1 MKKRN
6 FLSVALLGLSL
17 AALSGCGGK
26 SGDAFYVA
34 YFDGGYGA
42 NWLETFVKEYL
53 AQQKGVSPDQI
64 VSGKDYR
71 LVADADITYT
81 AGNYVKSKRDC
92 PDLLITNNLEAK
104 LVSDGYIAGLSSLY
118 EEEITKMDGSK
129 VKIKDYVDSSCANR
143 FYYEKQLGREASKD
157 YWGIPWAAIPCSVA
171 YNETLL
177 QKITH
182 YDANGTV
189 EGLADGAKWTLPPET
204 LNDVFTY
211 FKDIDNYNATAPK
224 KVDKF
229 GWAGKDGTQWFE
241 FMTMTW
247 FAELHGT
254 ANDKLS
260 AGKYS
265 SQGTF
270 DDFWK
275 LDAKAS
281 TAEQYK
287 WSGIQDAL
295 NAVKSLVT
303 EDDGSQYGKYI
314 NSVMNADA
322 ASIKDVQ
329 TKFADGDIALCLTG
343 DWFEHEYKNS
353 LDASGQVIKTMFV
366 PSLDGAITRKED
378 GKVAKLTYLTTDNV
392 MFVPANAPHK
402 DTAFGLLKY
411 MTEERQCIR
420 FTQETGGI
428 RPFDYDA
435 RNFESSIDPNF
446 KYSNW
451 QKSVFDIYYNADDRI
466 SKFPR
471 KSFAEEGTLSP
482 VYVYEGD
489 AGRTL
494 TYGIEYPTV
503 IDKLR
508 KNSGVDIMVNGFDG
522 NVENAAYSI
531 AKKGFAEFESRYAE

>member
-1 MKKRN
+1 MKNRK
-6 FLSVALLGLSL
+6 FLSFALLGLSL
-17 AALSGCGGK
+17 AALSGCGKK
-26 SGDAFYVA
+26 SDAFYVA

-53 AQQKGVSPDQI
+53 AEQKGTTPDKI

-129 VKIKDYVDSSCANR
+129 VKIKNYVDSSCAER
-143 FYYEKQLGREASKD
+143 YHYEKQLGREASMD
-157 YWGIPWAAIPCSVA
+157 YWAIPWSSTPCSIA

-189 EGLADGAKWTLPPET
+189 SGLKDGDKWALPPET
-204 LNDVFTY
+204 LNDVFVY
-211 FKDIDNYNATAPK
+211 FKDIDNYNATAVK

-254 ANDKLS
+254 SSDKLN
-260 AGKYS
+260 AGKYAS
-265 SQGTF
+265 YGTF
-270 DDFWK
+270 DNFWE
-275 LDAKAS
+275 LPAKES
-281 TAEQYK
+281 TAEIFK
-287 WSGIQDAL
+287 WPGIQDAL
-295 NAVKSLVT
+295 DAVKSLVT
-303 EDDGSQYGKYI
+303 KDDGSQYGKYI
-314 NSVMNADA
+314 NSPTNADA
-322 ASIKDVQ
+322 MSIKDLQ

-343 DWFEHEYKNS
+343 DWFEHEYINS
-353 LDASGQVIKTMFV
+353 LQHSGQVIKTMSV
-366 PSLDGAITRKED
+366 PSLEGAVTRKSD
-378 GKVAKLTYLTTDNV
+378 NKTAKLTYLTTDNV
-392 MFVPANAPHK
+392 MFVPSNAPHK
-402 DTAFGLLKY
+402 DMAFGLLKY
-411 MTEERQCIR
+411 MTEEKQCIR

-428 RPFDYDA
+428 RPFNYDA
-435 RNFESSIDPNF
+435 RNFETAINPSF
-446 KYSNW
+446 KYSVW
-451 QKSVFDIYYNADDRI
+451 QKSVFDLYYDADDRI

-471 KSFAEEGTLSP
+471 SLFASDEMLSP
-482 VYVYEGD
+482 VYIYEGD
-489 AGRTL
+489 AIRTL
-494 TYGIEYPTV
+494 TYGVDYVKV

-508 KNSGVDIMVNGFDG
+508 KYTGADIMINGFDN
-522 NVENAAYSI
+522 NVENAAYSV
-531 AKKGFAEFESRYAE
+531 AKKSFAEYETRYAE